1 MPKKEK
7 LNKLEKNNLPMI
19 LVILDGWGLAMPN
32 RGNAIALAKIPTMDG
47 VSKKYPST
55 KLYAH
60 GKYVGLPAQQ
70 SGNSE
75 AGHMNIGAGRIVEQ
89 DAERISQSINN
100 GTFYKNASFI
110 EAIRHAKKNKSNLH
124 IMGMVSNGMSA
135 HSDPKHLLALLSLAR
150 DNNVKDVYLHL
161 FTDGRDSPKYASL
174 KLITDIQKSFKNGE
188 AIATVMG
195 RFYAMDRKKTWD
207 RTEKAYNALVNGLGK
222 KAVSAQ
228 SAITES
234 YNRGENDEFIE
245 PYIITKD
252 GKPLPRIASKDSVIF
267 FNLRSDRA
275 RQLAKVFVQKDF
287 CEKNKFCF
295 NRKKFLRDLL
305 FVAMTDFGP
314 DLDSIFTA
322 FPSSD
327 LKNTLPMELAS
338 LKQLYIAETEKYAH
352 VTYFFNGGYA
362 DSVDGEYR
370 QVIPSPDVK
379 SYDVI
384 PAMSSE
390 KLCDEIIANLNK
402 NKYDFTV
409 LNFAAPDMIGHTGN
423 LEAGIECCHEVDKY
437 LGKIIKAY
445 LNVNGTVLVSAD
457 HGNIEEMINL
467 KTGEID
473 TEHSINQVP
482 FILVNKNLRNK
493 IKLRKGGILGDIA
506 PTILEL
512 LGFKKPVEMTGKSLI
527 K

>member
-1 MPKKEK
+1 M
-7 LNKLEKNNLPMI
+7 
-19 LVILDGWGLAMPN
+19 
-32 RGNAIALAKIPTMDG
+32 
-47 VSKKYPST
+47 
-55 KLYAH
+55 
-60 GKYVGLPAQQ
+60 
-70 SGNSE
+70 
-75 AGHMNIGAGRIVEQ
+75 
-89 DAERISQSINN
+89 
-100 GTFYKNASFI
+100 
-110 EAIRHAKKNKSNLH
+110 
-124 IMGMVSNGMSA
+124 
-135 HSDPKHLLALLSLAR
+135 
-150 DNNVKDVYLHL
+150 
-161 FTDGRDSPKYASL
+161 
-174 KLITDIQKSFKNGE
+174 
-188 AIATVMG
+188 
-195 RFYAMDRKKTWD
+195 
-207 RTEKAYNALVNGLGK
+207 
-222 KAVSAQ
+222 
-228 SAITES
+228 
-234 YNRGENDEFIE
+234 
-245 PYIITKD
+245 
-252 GKPLPRIASKDSVIF
+252 PRIASKDSVIF

-362 DSVDGEYR
+362 DSVDGEDR

-423 LEAGIECCHEVDKY
+423 LEAGIECCHEVDK
-437 LGKIIKAY
+437 
-445 LNVNGTVLVSAD
+445 
-457 HGNIEEMINL
+457 
-467 KTGEID
+467 
-473 TEHSINQVP
+473 
-482 FILVNKNLRNK
+482 
-493 IKLRKGGILGDIA
+493 
-506 PTILEL
+506 
-512 LGFKKPVEMTGKSLI
+512 
-527 K
+527 